1 MPRVPRASE
10 ITNPKRQGYNLQ
22 LDDMLMRTATG
33 PERVLTV
40 QSAEFPQQSINLA
53 VNPEDITTNVGQIFS
68 RSNFSGGEGLD
79 TAHQRNGEEDDV
91 SKFFDSKGIDVF
103 HGEEEGSYKIH
114 LLKATNEVNV
124 RGSGNDLQGS
134 NNYIAQTTNG
144 YLYLTDNNNIYQ
156 STNYG
161 VSWTT
166 VSTGLTINYN
176 FTGIAPFG
184 NGLFATTANG
194 TSNSELIKFD
204 GTSTWTEESTS
215 MSSSGGLT
223 GIWFA
228 KGQLFVSGKTTTA
241 EYLWAVSPFGKT
253 WSSSDLQIND
263 AIIVSENTHDITGV
277 VDAGAVVLVS
287 STDGNIYSIKDV
299 AGTMTLKGQTN
310 VPFEE
315 VHSISAA
322 EGIVFFG
329 TREVS
334 TKTGRL
340 YRSQLTVAD
349 DLYVL
354 ADRQLIKEW
363 IVSNIDA
370 SPKHM
375 FATRDSIYMGIKE
388 SSSEAYLWR
397 YYLPTAGLARD
408 LEIETGSLITG
419 ITQSDGKFI
428 IVGAGKDIYKE
439 SATIFVS
446 EGYLILP
453 NADFFTSESKQWVG
467 IEVEHN
473 ELSEGR
479 QVDVY
484 ISTTYD
490 TIDNPDS
497 ANWELVG
504 QSVAGTGG
512 VEYELNRTAR
522 YVNSKIVIKPNTTFT
537 SSPEF
542 RSVAIR
548 ALPRPE
554 LVVVTIPINLSDQIE
569 RPNRKRLRVTGLGET
584 IYQTLKNKEGDAITL
599 ILYEPSETI
608 RGVVESVQYPIIEDG
623 NLGSVTQYCMIRI
636 RGVRAESTTT
646 SISRLLGVGTLAVTN
661 LG

>member
-1 MPRVPRASE
+1 MVRVPLASE
-10 ITNPKRQGYNLQ
+10 ITNPKRHGYSLQ
-22 LDDMLMRTATG
+22 LDDLLMRTATG
-33 PERVLTV
+33 PNRVLTV

-103 HGEEEGSYKIH
+103 HGDEEGSYKIH
-114 LLKATNEVNV
+114 LLKATDEINV
-124 RGSGNDLQGS
+124 RGGSNDLQGS
-134 NNYIAQTTNG
+134 NNYLAQTTNG
-144 YLYLTDNNNIYQ
+144 NLYLTDNTSIYV
-156 STNYG
+156 STDNG
-161 VSWTT
+161 ATWAAVT
-166 VSTGLTINYN
+166 TGLTINYN
-176 FTGIAPFG
+176 FTGIVAFG
-184 NGLFATTANG
+184 NGLFATTADG

-204 GTSTWTEESTS
+204 GTSTWTEETTH
-215 MSSSGGLT
+215 MSSNGGLT
-223 GIWFA
+223 GIWFS
-228 KGQLFVSGKTTTA
+228 KGQLFISGKKSTA
-241 EYLWAVSPFGKT
+241 EYLWAVSPFDKT
-253 WSSSDLQIND
+253 WSSSDLQVAD

-388 SSSEAYLWR
+388 STTEAYLWR

-408 LEIETGSLITG
+408 LEISTGSFITG

-439 SATIFVS
+439 SETIFVQ

-490 TIDNPDS
+490 TVDNPDS

-584 IYQTLKNKEGDAITL
+584 IYQTLKNKEGDAVTL

-608 RGVVESVQYPIIEDG
+608 RGVVESVEYPIIEDG
-623 NLGSVTQYCMIRI
+623 KLGSVTQYCMIRV

>member
-1 MPRVPRASE
+1 MPRVPLSSE
-10 ITNPKRQGYNLQ
+10 ITNPKRKGYNLQ
-22 LDDMLMRTATG
+22 LDDMLMRTATS
-33 PERVLTV
+33 PERVMTV

-79 TAHQRNGEEDDV
+79 TAHQRNGEEDDI

-103 HGEEEGSYKIH
+103 HADTEGG
-114 LLKATNEVNV
+114 A
-124 RGSGNDLQGS
+124 
-134 NNYIAQTTNG
+134 
-144 YLYLTDNNNIYQ
+144 
-156 STNYG
+156 
-161 VSWTT
+161 SWTE

-176 FTGIAPFG
+176 FTGIVAFG
-184 NGLFATTANG
+184 NGLFLTTANS

-204 GTSTWTEESTS
+204 GASTWTEETTA
-215 MSSSGGLT
+215 MSSAGGLT

-228 KGQLFVSGKTTTA
+228 KGQLFISGKTTTA
-241 EYLWAVSPFGKT
+241 EYLWTISPFGKS
-253 WSSSDLQIND
+253 WASSDLTTAS
-263 AIIVSENTHDITGV
+263 AIIVSENTYGITGV

-299 AGTMTLKGQTN
+299 AGTMTLKGQTF

-322 EGIVFFG
+322 EGIVMFG
-329 TREVS
+329 TKEVG
-334 TKTGRL
+334 TNTGRL

-363 IVSNIDA
+363 IIDSIDA
-370 SPKHM
+370 SPKFM
-375 FATRDSIYMGIKE
+375 FGTRDSIYMGIKE
-388 SSSEAYLWR
+388 SSTKSYLWR

-408 LEIETGSLITG
+408 LEASNGSVITG
-419 ITQSDGKFI
+419 ITQSAGKFI
-428 IVGAGKDIYKE
+428 IVSSGKDIYKE
-439 SATIFVS
+439 SSTLFMS
-446 EGYLILP
+446 EGYIILP

-479 QVDVY
+479 QVDVF
-484 ISTTYD
+484 ISTTYN
-490 TIDNPDS
+490 TIDDPDS
-497 ANWELVG
+497 PNWELVG

-542 RSVAIR
+542 RTVAIR

-569 RPNRKRLRVTGLGET
+569 RPNRKRLRVKGLGET
-584 IYQTLKNKEGDAITL
+584 IYQTLKNKEGDAVTL

-623 NLGSVTQYCMIRI
+623 NLGSVTQYCMIRV

>member
-156 STNYG
+156 SINYG

>member
-156 STNYG
+156 SINYG

-228 KGQLFVSGKTTTA
+228 KGQLFISGKTTTA

-299 AGTMTLKGQTN
+299 SGTMTLKGQTN

>member
-156 STNYG
+156 SINYG

-253 WSSSDLQIND
+253 WSSSDLQIGD

>member
-156 STNYG
+156 SINYG

-363 IVSNIDA
+363 TVSNIDA

>member
-156 STNYG
+156 SINYG

-228 KGQLFVSGKTTTA
+228 KGQLFISGKTTTA